1 MGKLYCS
8 VMDAFSALTFCALLL
23 LAVFMI
29 VGIRQAQNLWKLNIS
44 SKGKNREKERKNTT
58 PEW

>member
-1 MGKLYCS
+1 
-8 VMDAFSALTFCALLL
+8 MDAFSALTFCALLL

-44 SKGKNREKERKNTT
+44 SKRKNREKERKNTT